1 MAFAGWA
8 RALAL
13 LSALIAVGQWVVF
26 VPLLAMGS
34 VDADRLYVTLVIA
47 AFVGWPVLGIAGFA
61 GAVLVDRR
69 PRAATVLLLIVGL
82 GLLYPFLVGGLVGLA
97 AAGLA
102 FQSRREVEAAPQ
114 PGGWIK
120 VRDVSRA
127 VVIGVAAVIAIAFL
141 IPTVLSLVIYFR
153 SSDGQPAT
161 AEQPEPGFFTSPDD
175 ALREYAEGWEKPFLG
190 DCTTSS
196 GESGTCTRSLEKLDA
211 GRIIY
216 HLCAITIDACVDVEV
231 AEKDGHWAVTYASE
245 PGKEP

>member
-34 VDADRLYVTLVIA
+34 FDAGTVYVALLIA
-47 AFVGWPVLGIAGFA
+47 AFVGWPVLSIAGIAA
-61 GAVLVDRR
+61 AVLVDRR
-69 PRAATVLLLIVGL
+69 PRAAAVLLLIVGL

-97 AAGLA
+97 GAALA
-102 FQSRREVEAAPQ
+102 FQSRRAVEAAPQ
-114 PGGWIK
+114 RGGWIK
-120 VRDVSRA
+120 AKEVSRA
-127 VVIGVAAVIAIAFL
+127 VVIGVVAVVAIAFL
-141 IPTVLSLVIYFR
+141 IPTVLSLAIYFR
-153 SSDGQPAT
+153 SSDGEPAT
-161 AEQPEPGFFTSPDD
+161 AEQIEAGVPTSADE
-175 ALREYAEGWEKPFLG
+175 ALRVYAEGWETPFLG
-190 DCTTSS
+190 DCSTSS
-196 GESGTCTRSLEKLDA
+196 GESGTCTRSLEKLDD
-211 GRIIY
+211 GRFIY